1 MLLGVL
7 GANRVY
13 YGQLENSQCKKK
25 IVPGKRDTSPAKS
38 TLLRIDMREN
48 LKPLPL
54 PRTENSSR
62 ACLHCL
68 ALTELTQ
75 VSAVMEKKWLSHPNQ
90 NYVNG
95 SASFVRERK
104 ESWLA
109 WGRSPYQ

>member
-1 MLLGVL
+1 MQNLG
-7 GANRVY
+7 
-13 YGQLENSQCKKK
+13 GQTECIMGNWKIVNVKTK

>member
-1 MLLGVL
+1 MQNLG
-7 GANRVY
+7 
-13 YGQLENSQCKKK
+13 GQTECIMGNWKIVNVKKK

-62 ACLHCL
+62 ACLYCL